1 LISLNG
7 TCSFFSHPFAN
18 QIPGWHKSF
27 IIHLNHFYILLNIEY
42 LKIYCLQK
50 ENQSFSF
57 LIGPHNEIDGRR
69 PKEQQKFAQ
78 LLNRHR
84 TGHILQ
90 EHAEPTTSLA
100 DQTHFLHQLIKNF
113 RPTTQNGAVG
123 RSQVGDA
130 ANK

>member
-1 LISLNG
+1 MLI
-7 TCSFFSHPFAN
+7 FFISHPFAN

-27 IIHLNHFYILLNIEY
+27 IILLNQFYTLLNIEY

-69 PKEQQKFAQ
+69 PKNNRNFLNSSTGTEQD
-78 LLNRHR
+78 
-84 TGHILQ
+84 ILQ

-100 DQTHFLHQLIKNF
+100 DQNIFCTNW
-113 RPTTQNGAVG
+113 
-123 RSQVGDA
+123 
-130 ANK
+130 